1 MRGLVMPELVMR
13 GWAML
18 RRVTSRRVMHE
29 AMSGGARRL
38 GPAERCP
45 ARESPAIRTAV
56 RAGQAG
62 FTLLELLIV
71 MTIIGILATIA
82 IPSLIQYP
90 IRAKEAV
97 LKNNLKEIRDNLEK
111 YYADKG
117 HYPSKLEDLSPRYLK
132 VLPMDPFMK
141 DNTSWV
147 PVFEEEDDES
157 KPGPAPGEGKEG
169 EGEEGPGIMDVH
181 SAAPGKSLEGE
192 PYSSW

>member
-1 MRGLVMPELVMR
+1 
-13 GWAML
+13 ML
-18 RRVTSRRVMHE
+18 RDRQS
-29 AMSGGARRL
+29 
-38 GPAERCP
+38 
-45 ARESPAIRTAV
+45 
-56 RAGQAG
+56 G

-117 HYPSKLEDLSPRYLK
+117 RYPSKLEDLTPRYLK
-132 VLPMDPFMK
+132 ILPIDPFMK
-141 DNTSWV
+141 NNTSWV
-147 PVFEEEDDES
+147 PVFEEEDEES
-157 KPGPAPGEGKEG
+157 PGPAPGEGKE

-181 SAAPGKSLEGE
+181 SAAPGKSLERTA
-192 PYSSW
+192 YSSW